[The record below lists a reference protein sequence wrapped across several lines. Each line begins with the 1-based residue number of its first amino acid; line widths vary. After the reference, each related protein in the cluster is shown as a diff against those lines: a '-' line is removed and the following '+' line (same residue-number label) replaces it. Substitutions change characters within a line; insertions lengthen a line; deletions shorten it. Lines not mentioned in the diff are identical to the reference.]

1 MLSAASSASSMD
13 ALRIT
18 APDLV
23 VTLPAWIAAFAA
35 CEVRAGKSA
44 MRWRPIADREQR
56 RQAHR
61 ARGAE
66 ATCDEQRV
74 HSHEVARDDQLREQ
88 SGHEDDVRGRDHR
101 SKSATPDKISRF
113 SHRCGS
119 PSSRGSVSQ
128 SVSYFTVPLLQG
140 LPRKAQIRT
149 SSFVTGRGRG
159 MWIEVRSIRDTQTD
173 LDSHWSEGR
182 TEGRP

>member
-101 SKSATPDKISRF
+101 SKCFPRTKSPDFHTVAGRLLQ
-113 SHRCGS
+113 GL
-119 PSSRGSVSQ
+119 SQ
-128 SVSYFTVPLLQG
+128 SVSQLFHGPAPPGAAMKSANPYVEFRYGT
-140 LPRKAQIRT
+140 
-149 SSFVTGRGRG
+149 
-159 MWIEVRSIRDTQTD
+159 RSRCALRDTQTD

-182 TEGRP
+182 TEGRS

>member
-88 SGHEDDVRGRDHR
+88 SGHEDDVRGRDHE
-101 SKSATPDKISRF
+101 SLKVKCSQNLPIFTPLRVAF
-113 SHRCGS
+113 LQGL
-119 PSSRGSVSQ
+119 SQ
-128 SVSYFTVPLLQG
+128 SVSQLFHGPAPPGAAKKSANPYVEFRYGT
-140 LPRKAQIRT
+140 
-149 SSFVTGRGRG
+149 
-159 MWIEVRSIRDTQTD
+159 RSRCALRDTQTD

-182 TEGRP
+182 TEGRS

>member
-1 MLSAASSASSMD
+1 MD

-35 CEVRAGKSA
+35 CEVRGGKSA

-88 SGHEDDVRGRDHR
+88 SGHEDDVRGRDHESLKSR
-101 SKSATPDKISRF
+101 SDKFSPIFTPLRVA
-113 SHRCGS
+113 
-119 PSSRGSVSQ
+119 SSRGSDSQ
-128 SVSYFTVPLLQG
+128 LVSYFTVPLLQG
-140 LPRKAQIRT
+140 LP
-149 SSFVTGRGRG
+149 
-159 MWIEVRSIRDTQTD
+159 
-173 LDSHWSEGR
+173 
-182 TEGRP
+182 

>member
-1 MLSAASSASSMD
+1 MD

-35 CEVRAGKSA
+35 CEVRGGKSA

-101 SKSATPDKISRF
+101 SKCFPGQNLPIFTPLRVA
-113 SHRCGS
+113 
-119 PSSRGSVSQ
+119 SSRGSVSQ
-128 SVSYFTVPLLQG
+128 LVSYFTVPLLQG
-140 LPRKAQIRT
+140 LP
-149 SSFVTGRGRG
+149 
-159 MWIEVRSIRDTQTD
+159 
-173 LDSHWSEGR
+173 
-182 TEGRP
+182 